1 MIFSHAIQLLQ
12 CALFL
17 LGAICVIPA
26 SASQVDKLLA
36 KDNAAKGVEGLITGQ
51 ALSDLAFLRNASID
65 LVGRI
70 PTYAEIREYQEWPL
84 AKRRSRLVDR
94 LLKDEGFADRWTVFL
109 RKCSVSAAAP
119 REAIDCLLPFISQSR
134 TASHGTSW
142 PGS

>member
-12 CALFL
+12 CVLFL

-94 LLKDEGFADRWTVFL
+94 LLKDEGFADRWTVFFADML
-109 RKCSVSAAAP
+109 RIRSRADGFKRLLSSV
-119 REAIDCLLPFISQSR
+119 LQSIED
-134 TASHGTSW
+134 GT
-142 PGS
+142 PLALMAQ

>member
-94 LLKDEGFADRWTVFL
+94 LLKDEGFADRWTVFFADML
-109 RKCSVSAAAP
+109 RIRSRAEGGNRLLASVH
-119 REAIDCLLPFISQSR
+119 Q
-134 TASHGTSW
+134 
-142 PGS
+142 